1 MAKRPTL
8 PRAEPAAPRVGLDLV
23 DVPRFS
29 LAVARRGDAFRRR
42 VFTDGEWT
50 YAGTRAERDRV
61 LAARFAAKEA
71 VLKALGT
78 GWGRGISFKDVEV
91 VGGGRAAPTLVL
103 HGAAKRRADA
113 LGVTLAI
120 SLSHAG
126 TMASAVA
133 LALPTPKS

>member
-1 MAKRPTL
+1 MAKRSKKP
-8 PRAEPAAPRVGLDLV
+8 APAAAPSVGLDLV

-42 VFTDGEWT
+42 VFTEGEWT

-78 GWGRGISFKDVEV
+78 GWGRGISFRDVEV

-103 HGAAKRRADA
+103 HGAAKRHADA
-113 LGVTLAI
+113 LGVSVAI

-126 TMASAVA
+126 STASAVA
-133 LALPTPKS
+133 IATPTPRA